1 MLAQRKLKM
10 HQTLGLKLS
19 SQMVNVLLSRRL
31 ESNNLEANSCSK
43 IAKTHT
49 EQPVFVKM
57 LEMK

>member
-1 MLAQRKLKM
+1 MY
-10 HQTLGLKLS
+10 QTLGLKLAT
-19 SQMVNVLLSRRL
+19 QMVNVLLSRRL
-31 ESNNLEANSCSK
+31 ESNNLESNNCSK